1 MEGESIQSV
10 EVDEDI
16 VLVNKAVKSDFGLV
30 IVVLGVIEK
39 EGFFLFNEIEIVDN
53 NFLNN
58 QFDSKIIDSKLK

>member
-1 MEGESIQSV
+1 MEDESIQSV

-30 IVVLGVIEK
+30 IVELGVIEK
-39 EGFFLFNEIEIVDN
+39 EGFFLFNEIEIVEN

>member
-16 VLVNKAVKSDFGLV
+16 VLMNKVVKSDFGLV
-30 IVVLGVIEK
+30 IVELGVIEK

>member
-1 MEGESIQSV
+1 MEGEGIQSV

-30 IVVLGVIEK
+30 IVELGVIEK
-39 EGFFLFNEIEIVDN
+39 EGFFLFNEIEIVEN

>member
-16 VLVNKAVKSDFGLV
+16 VNKAVKSDFALV
-30 IVVLGVIEK
+30 IVELGVIEK

>member
-16 VLVNKAVKSDFGLV
+16 VLVNKVVKSDFGLV
-30 IVVLGVIEK
+30 IVELGVIEK

>member
-16 VLVNKAVKSDFGLV
+16 VLMNKAVKSDFGLV
-30 IVVLGVIEK
+30 IVELGVIEK

-58 QFDSKIIDSKLK
+58 QFDNKIIDSKLK

>member
-16 VLVNKAVKSDFGLV
+16 VLVNEAVKSDFALV
-30 IVVLGVIEK
+30 IVELGVIEK

>member
-30 IVVLGVIEK
+30 IVELGVIEK
-39 EGFFLFNEIEIVDN
+39 EGFFLFNEIEIVEN

-58 QFDSKIIDSKLK
+58 QFVSKIIDSKLK

>member
-30 IVVLGVIEK
+30 IVELGVIEK
-39 EGFFLFNEIEIVDN
+39 EGFFLFNEIEIVEN

>member
-16 VLVNKAVKSDFGLV
+16 VLVNKVRLV
-30 IVVLGVIEK
+30 IVELGVIEK

>member
-10 EVDEDI
+10 EVNEDI

-30 IVVLGVIEK
+30 IVELGVIEK

>member
-30 IVVLGVIEK
+30 IVELGVIEK

-58 QFDSKIIDSKLK
+58 QFDSIIIDSKLK

>member
-1 MEGESIQSV
+1 MEDESIQSV

-30 IVVLGVIEK
+30 IVELGVIEK

>member
-10 EVDEDI
+10 EVNEDI

-30 IVVLGVIEK
+30 IVELGVIEK

-58 QFDSKIIDSKLK
+58 QFDSIIIDSKLK

>member
-30 IVVLGVIEK
+30 IVELGVIEK
-39 EGFFLFNEIEIVDN
+39 EGFFLFNEIEIVEN

-58 QFDSKIIDSKLK
+58 QFDSKIIDFKLK

>member
-16 VLVNKAVKSDFGLV
+16 VLLNKAVKSDFGLV
-30 IVVLGVIEK
+30 IVELGVIEK

>member
-16 VLVNKAVKSDFGLV
+16 VNKAVKSDFALV
-30 IVVLGVIEK
+30 IVELGVIEK
-39 EGFFLFNEIEIVDN
+39 EGFFLFNEIEIVEN

>member
-16 VLVNKAVKSDFGLV
+16 VLMNKAVKSDFGLV
-30 IVVLGVIEK
+30 IVELGVIEK

>member
-30 IVVLGVIEK
+30 IVELGVIEK

-58 QFDSKIIDSKLK
+58 QFDGKIIDSKLK

>member
-16 VLVNKAVKSDFGLV
+16 VLLNKVVKSDFGLV
-30 IVVLGVIEK
+30 IVELGVIEK
-39 EGFFLFNEIEIVDN
+39 EGFFLFNEIEIVDS

>member
-30 IVVLGVIEK
+30 IVELGVIEK

>member
-30 IVVLGVIEK
+30 IVELGVIEK
-39 EGFFLFNEIEIVDN
+39 DGFFFFNEIEIVEN

>member
-30 IVVLGVIEK
+30 IVELGVIEK
-39 EGFFLFNEIEIVDN
+39 EGFFLFNEIEIIDN